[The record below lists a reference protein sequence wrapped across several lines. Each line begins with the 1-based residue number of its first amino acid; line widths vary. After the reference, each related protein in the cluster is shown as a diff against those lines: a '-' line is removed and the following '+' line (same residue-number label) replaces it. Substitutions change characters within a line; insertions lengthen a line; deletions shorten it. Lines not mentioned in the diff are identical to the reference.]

1 MVHCSVMLGIL
12 QVQNNG
18 VTEQSLRIVTSQTEL
33 LSKKILIYLLY
44 SSTQVD
50 YLLKIS
56 FELTFRV
63 NIFIR
68 NFSNLL
74 FL

>member
-1 MVHCSVMLGIL
+1 MLGIL

-18 VTEQSLRIVTSQTEL
+18 VTDQSLRIVTSQTEL